1 MIKTEI
7 SQFGSIQGEL
17 VSNGLTLSFNELCN
31 RSIYFYGRYFPE
43 KEVVQIVEG
52 GDTWKLCSIEDK
64 LVEDPVHQL
73 DQGKKVSV
81 MLGKGNNLKEE
92 GKQFQQLGA
101 VGSNTSRMVSSPNP
115 NSNGQKK
122 EMVVEQNMSKEAD
135 NLVVSLVKEVATGA
149 AMIALKESGK
159 VELMVDADQPPTVRI
174 DVNKS
179 EESDHAVEPIHVKR
193 NPETEK
199 ATTEK
204 AETKETAPIQG
215 SKFQSMVS
223 TPTNISATSVQ
234 ATKVIESKVT
244 SESLLNS
251 DESITYNEIS
261 TILQKKGTTTQYPVF
276 SDPAT
281 EPNELRRRLTA
292 KDSIA
297 NSNGILSSNQ
307 IVTESY
313 PTEASMG
320 STEKGDTLSTEDTT
334 VRSSNVLQTTTTS
347 NGLLLTPA
355 TNLDPVERVSAQSAN
370 SSQTTSHT
378 PDSRLKSNV
387 ESTTS
392 SYSITPSSPLPLR
405 PGSHYEEKQLYPVVS
420 GKSTQSSVS
429 TDLEKLASAADQKEG
444 IASKDNIAGSDH
456 QEKGKGGLESF
467 NNTRTTG
474 QANVESRTS
483 SKKDSATPRL
493 NFTKRPVLD
502 QLVEKGDNGSNG
514 IEMTDEVLL
523 EEPLDSIELKQVMKA
538 VLQEA
543 KEAERVSLRQKRGA
557 APARRF
563 GRARRGRKARRKG
576 AATAA
581 RHYVGGRSGRQE
593 LEYCACGLL
602 P

>member
-1 MIKTEI
+1 M
-7 SQFGSIQGEL
+7 
-17 VSNGLTLSFNELCN
+17 
-31 RSIYFYGRYFPE
+31 
-43 KEVVQIVEG
+43 VQIVEG

-81 MLGKGNNLKEE
+81 MLGNGNNLKEE
-92 GKQFQQLGA
+92 GKQFKQLGA
-101 VGSNTSRMVSSPNP
+101 FGSDTSRMVSSPNP
-115 NSNGQKK
+115 NSNGQEK
-122 EMVVEQNMSKEAD
+122 EMVVEQKMSKEAD
-135 NLVVSLVKEVATGA
+135 NLVASLVKEVPTGA

-159 VELMVDADQPPTVRI
+159 VELMVDADQPPTGRI

-334 VRSSNVLQTTTTS
+334 VGSSNVLQTTTTS

-355 TNLDPVERVSAQSAN
+355 TNLDPVKRVSAQSAN

-392 SYSITPSSPLPLR
+392 SYSITPSSR

-444 IASKDNIAGSDH
+444 IASKDNNAGSEH
-456 QEKGKGGLESF
+456 QEKGKGGVESF
-467 NNTRTTG
+467 NKTRMTG

-543 KEAERVSLRQKRGA
+543 KEAERVRSRQKRGA
-557 APARRF
+557 KPARRF
-563 GRARRGRKARRKG
+563 WRARRGRKPRRKG

-593 LEYCACGLL
+593 FEYCACGLL